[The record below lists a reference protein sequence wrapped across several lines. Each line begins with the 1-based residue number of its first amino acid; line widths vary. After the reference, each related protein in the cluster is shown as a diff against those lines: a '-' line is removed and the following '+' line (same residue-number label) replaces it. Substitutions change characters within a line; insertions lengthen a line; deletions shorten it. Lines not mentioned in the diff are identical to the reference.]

1 MLYSLQ
7 PHSHKGNEMSK
18 KQALALLLD
27 VVVNMDPDQIVL
39 VGGFDYDEVADAR
52 IMIAE
57 HLANCD
63 EMLRVS

>member
-1 MLYSLQ
+1 
-7 PHSHKGNEMSK
+7 MSK